1 MSATHESRAS
11 ELAETT
17 ILSRRTAPAD
27 MPRITVGIRWTIGL
41 AGIVVLGWLF
51 LARPPISLRYFW
63 IYTAAFVFLQLV
75 LSIRVAPSARFHL
88 GYTFLI
94 VFFQL
99 VGGVGAALMIAI
111 DRLVAWSVQVFRRE
125 RGETMLS
132 MFFDLGLHI
141 LSVVVGA
148 LLVSLF
154 LGLPALELSSGVRP
168 ILSMVIFSG
177 GFLLTHVT
185 GTSLAVYSRFGFSD
199 LRTRLWPTTVL
210 WKFLS
215 VAAGVPFAI
224 ITYKLIGAFDP
235 AWAAIIMLA
244 LVAAVALILKLNAG
258 LMKMNG
264 ELKTINRI
272 GNLVTATLSTKE
284 LFSIIARESRSVL
297 PWDRFFIALARGDE
311 VDLVFVDA
319 SGSQTASTRV
329 PRGVG
334 LTGRAMSTGRV
345 VHYEADAAVKD
356 QRAEEFETSTGR
368 RRPKSVVIAP
378 MRFGEEMIGAIA
390 VQSFRPATYG
400 RWQYRLLETVAA
412 QAAIAIRNA
421 QLFESEREANRER
434 DEFVSLVTHEI
445 KSPLTSISGY
455 VDLARESVSSSDPAA
470 AVESLEVVKAE
481 SRKILRLVEDLLD
494 SSRMEAGR
502 FSLEWEEVDL
512 EQLTEQVI
520 GRYRRTSRRQITLSV
535 PEPLPK
541 IDGDG
546 TRLSQVVENL
556 VSNACKYSSPE
567 GEIVVTL
574 VSGQDRVQLIV
585 SDRGEGIPP
594 EKLPRI
600 FERFYRVEEGA
611 QTAKGTGLGLY
622 ITRQLVQMH
631 GGSIDVE
638 SKLGVGTTFTV
649 VLPIRKVSEDEPR
662 SR

>member
-1 MSATHESRAS
+1 MSASSDSRAS

-17 ILSRRTAPAD
+17 VLSRRTAPAD

-99 VGGVGAALMIAI
+99 VGGVGAALMIAV

-125 RGETMLS
+125 RGETVLS

-154 LGLPALELSSGVRP
+154 LGLPALELSSGVHP
-168 ILSMVIFSG
+168 ILSMLIFSG
-177 GFLLTHVT
+177 GFLLAHVT

-224 ITYKLIGAFDP
+224 ITFKLIGAFDP
-235 AWAAIIMLA
+235 AWAAIIMLT

-264 ELKTINRI
+264 ELKAINRI

-284 LFSIIARESRSVL
+284 LFSIIASESRSVL
-297 PWDRFFIALARGDE
+297 PWDRFFIALANDE
-311 VDLVFVDA
+311 NVDLVFVDA

-334 LTGRAMSTGRV
+334 LTGRAMSTGKL

-378 MRFGEEMIGAIA
+378 MRFGDEMLGAIA

-400 RWQYRLLETVAA
+400 RWQYRILETIAA

-434 DEFVSLVTHEI
+434 DEFISLVTHEI

-455 VDLARESVSSSDPAA
+455 VDLARESVSSGDPGG
-470 AVESLEVVKAE
+470 AVESLHVVKAE
-481 SRKILRLVEDLLD
+481 SRKILQLVEDLLD
-494 SSRMEAGR
+494 SSKMDAGR
-502 FSLEWEEVDL
+502 FSLDWDEVDL
-512 EQLTEQVI
+512 VSLTEQVVEL
-520 GRYRRTSRRQITLSV
+520 YRGTSRQQIRLRV
-535 PEPLPK
+535 PERLPM
-541 IDGDG
+541 IWGD
-546 TRLSQVVENL
+546 RLRLGQVVENL
-556 VSNACKYSSPE
+556 VSNACKYSPA
-567 GEIVVTL
+567 GTEIVVTL
-574 VSGQDRVQLIV
+574 VPSSDNVQVVV
-585 SDRGEGIPP
+585 SDRGTGIPP
-594 EKLPRI
+594 EKLPKI

-611 QTAKGTGLGLY
+611 QVVKGTGLGLY
-622 ITRQLVQMH
+622 ITRQIVQMH

-638 SKLGVGTTFTV
+638 SKPGVGTTFTV
-649 VLPIRKVSEDEPR
+649 VLPIRSTSEVDSP

>member
-1 MSATHESRAS
+1 MSATRESHAS

-27 MPRITVGIRWTIGL
+27 MPRITVGIRWAIGL

-51 LARPPISLRYFW
+51 LARPPITLRYFW
-63 IYTAAFVFLQLV
+63 IYAAAFVFLQLV

-177 GFLLTHVT
+177 GFLLAHVT

-297 PWDRFFIALARGDE
+297 PWDRFFIALARDEE

-334 LTGRAMSTGRV
+334 LTGRAMSTGKV

-400 RWQYRLLETVAA
+400 RWQYRLLETIAA

-455 VDLARESVSSSDPAA
+455 VDLARESVSSSDPGA

-502 FSLEWEEVDL
+502 FSLEWDEVDL
-512 EQLTEQVI
+512 EQLTEQVV
-520 GRYRRTSRRQITLSV
+520 GRYRRTSRRQIGLSV

-541 IDGDG
+541 IDGDR

-556 VSNACKYSSPE
+556 VSNACKYSSVE
-567 GEIVVTL
+567 SEIVVSL
-574 VSGQDRVQLIV
+574 VSERDRVQLIV
-585 SDRGEGIPP
+585 SDRGQGIPP

-638 SKLGVGTTFTV
+638 SKPGVGTTFTV